1 MSERIPLFVVGAHLS
16 GMPLNRELTGPG
28 GFLLRAAQTAP
39 GYRLYALAGTVPP
52 KPGMVYEPG
61 FQGPGL
67 AVEVWAL
74 PAAAFGAFVAAIPAP
89 LGVGKITLDD
99 GSQVTGFLC
108 EAHALA
114 GAEEITRF
122 GGWSAYRAAQS

>member
-1 MSERIPLFVVGAHLS
+1 MG
-16 GMPLNRELTGPG
+16 GGWPLNRELTGPG
-28 GFLLRAAQTAP
+28 GFLLREAKTAP

-52 KPGMVYEPG
+52 KPSMVFEPG

-89 LGVGKITLDD
+89 LGVGKITLED
-99 GSQVTGFLC
+99 GTSVTGFLC
-108 EAHALA
+108 EAHALV

-122 GGWSAYRAAQS
+122 GGWRAYRAAQS